1 MAADPDGGGGRRG
14 VVIGS
19 SAALSTA
26 AFPQACSIR
35 LNAGCGFFLVNRDVQ
50 EKVRRLPFLFL
61 SIKDAS
67 LAWHELYQEV
77 VGLHSLPLFG
87 TSWFRN

>member
-1 MAADPDGGGGRRG
+1 M
-14 VVIGS
+14 
-19 SAALSTA
+19 
-26 AFPQACSIR
+26 
-35 LNAGCGFFLVNRDVQ
+35 NRDVK

-61 SIKDAS
+61 SLKDAS

-87 TSWFRN
+87 ILGLGTSGCVEGRQFCKDINSLEEMRWKL